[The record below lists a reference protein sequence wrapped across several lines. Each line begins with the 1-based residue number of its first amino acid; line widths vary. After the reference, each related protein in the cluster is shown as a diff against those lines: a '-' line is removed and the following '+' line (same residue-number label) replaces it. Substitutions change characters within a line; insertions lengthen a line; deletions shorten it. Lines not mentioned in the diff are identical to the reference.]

1 MANCT
6 KKERNEVLKEL
17 GKTENEMQSYWDEIA
32 EMDFPNNKIRLLKNS
47 GRNWTDLTPSQMRQL
62 PTLKQ
67 GYLDRLAERK
77 KAEDEAERLRLE
89 KEKADIYYNEHF
101 DEIMVQKIDSHE
113 ELSERELKRLV
124 FSSNVVDVSKG
135 ENTRWSRS
143 VTSIVELCN
152 RFFAIVWEEG
162 LTECQEN
169 SFYDQPYEVKLHEY
183 EKTITVKEWK
193 AL

>member
-47 GRNWTDLTPSQMRQL
+47 GRNWTDLFPSQIRQL

-67 GYLDRLAERK
+67 NYLDRLAEKK
-77 KAEDEAERLRLE
+77 KADEEAEQLRLKQE
-89 KEKADIYYNEHF
+89 EAKKYYNEHF

-113 ELSERELKRLV
+113 ELSEKELRRLV
-124 FSSNVVDVSKG
+124 LECDVVDESKG
-135 ENTRWSRS
+135 ENRRWSRT
-143 VTSIVELCN
+143 VTSIVELCD

-162 LTECQEN
+162 LTECQED

>member
-32 EMDFPNNKIRLLKNS
+32 EMDFPNNKIRMLKRC
-47 GRNWTDLTPSQMRQL
+47 GHNWTDLFPSQMRQL

-67 GYLDRLAERK
+67 NYLDRLAEKK
-77 KAEDEAERLRLE
+77 KAEEEAEQLRI
-89 KEKADIYYNEHF
+89 KREKAKKYYNEHF
-101 DEIMVQKIDSHE
+101 EEIMVQKIDSHE
-113 ELSERELKRLV
+113 ELSEKELRRLALEC
-124 FSSNVVDVSKG
+124 SVVDESKG
-135 ENTRWSRS
+135 ENRRWSRT

-162 LTECQEN
+162 LTECQED

-183 EKTITVKEWK
+183 EKTIIVKEWK